1 MRPVKPQWHVS
12 TRIGLILAAGFY
24 LSSSALPAWGGGVT
38 LITHGFSSN
47 VTDWIIPMADRIPQY
62 PGFPGTNVS
71 LYEISI
77 TRSGGVYHVA
87 ETFLD
92 GESPLVS
99 DSGEIV
105 IALDWSTLSSGSVST
120 TAIATQAAAALLDTN
135 LIPELN
141 GRALVE
147 LPLHF
152 AGHSRGASVITEM
165 ARLLGAQ
172 GIWVDQVTTLDPHPE
187 ALFGDPSMKNYAN
200 ILYADN
206 YWQNL
211 GNNITVPNGQSIS
224 GAYNRHLTNL
234 DGGYSS
240 SHSDVHLWYHG
251 TIDLHTPASD
261 TQAAI
266 TAAERTN
273 WWTYLEQAGTNTG
286 FRYSL
291 IGGGNRLSSLEPA
304 GAGNGRISDGMNKV
318 WDLGAG
324 VSANRSSLPADN
336 GTWPN
341 LLRLSLTGANP
352 VAIGDPIPL
361 AFYHQF
367 GASTSATANV
377 RFYLDPDS
385 NPYDGN
391 ESLVFQAVLSG
402 TGTNSI
408 SYSTL
413 SLAPNP
419 TSTFPGTYFVL
430 ARVSD
435 GTHTRY
441 LYAPQKLVLTPS
453 QQAPLLLAAGFQSAQ
468 FHCTVAGLPG
478 QTVII
483 QASTNLT
490 QWLAIQ
496 TNTLGANPTLLFS
509 DAASPAYA
517 RRFYRA
523 VLAQ

>member
-1 MRPVKPQWHVS
+1 
-12 TRIGLILAAGFY
+12 
-24 LSSSALPAWGGGVT
+24 LPARAGGVT
-38 LITHGFSSN
+38 LITHGFDSN
-47 VTDWIIPMADRIPQY
+47 VTDWIIPMADKIPQY
-62 PGFPGTNVS
+62 GSFPGTNVS

-77 TRSGGVYHVA
+77 TRTGSVYYTTQ
-87 ETFLD
+87 TFLD
-92 GESPLVS
+92 GVSPLTS

-120 TAIATQAAAALLDTN
+120 TVIATQAAAALLATN

-141 GRALVE
+141 GRPLVE

-152 AGHSRGASVITEM
+152 VGHSRGASVITEM
-165 ARLLGAQ
+165 ARLLGVQ
-172 GIWVDQVTTLDPHPE
+172 GLWVDQVTTLDPHPE

-224 GAYNRHLTNL
+224 GAYNRHLTDL

-251 TIDLHTPASD
+251 TIALQTPTSD
-261 TQAAI
+261 TQASI
-266 TAAERTN
+266 TSAERTN
-273 WWTYLEQAGTNTG
+273 WWTAIEEAGTNAG
-286 FRYSL
+286 FLYSL
-291 IGGGNRLSSLEPA
+291 IGGGDRLSSLEPA
-304 GAGNGRISDGMNKV
+304 GAGNGRIGDGMNKD
-318 WDLGAG
+318 WDLGEG
-324 VSANRSSLPADN
+324 VSPNRDSLPADN
-336 GTWPN
+336 GAWPN
-341 LLRLSLTGANP
+341 LLRLNLTGASPISIGEP
-352 VAIGDPIPL
+352 VPL

-367 GASTSATANV
+367 GASTSATASV

-391 ESLVFQAVLSG
+391 ESFVSQATLSG
-402 TGTNSI
+402 IGTNSV
-408 SYSTL
+408 SFTTLNLVPDPASTL
-413 SLAPNP
+413 
-419 TSTFPGTYFVL
+419 PGTYFVF
-430 ARVSD
+430 ASISD

-441 LYAPQKLVLTPS
+441 LYAPQKLVLSPS
-453 QQAPLLLAAGFQSAQ
+453 RQAPVLLAAGFPESQ
-468 FHCTVAGLPG
+468 FQCTVSRLPG

-496 TNTLGANPTLLFS
+496 TNTLGANPAFLFS
-509 DAASPAYA
+509 DPASPAYA